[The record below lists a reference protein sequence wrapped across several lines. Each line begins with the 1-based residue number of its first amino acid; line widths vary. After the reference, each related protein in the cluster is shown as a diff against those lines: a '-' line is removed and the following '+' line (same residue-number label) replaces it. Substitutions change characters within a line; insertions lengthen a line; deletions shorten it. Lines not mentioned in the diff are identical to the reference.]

1 MSVGFLIHDT
11 LYIDCDSL
19 YLITI
24 AVTFN

>member
-24 AVTFN
+24 AGTFN